1 VAIIMSSTP
10 SSRRRTTWCFLCIE
24 SDGIVGK
31 SSARQQDVRDGIN
44 QYTDANDKVLV
55 VKSAGAAAWRNLGTE
70 LDDWLKKHV
79 QLDG

>member
-1 VAIIMSSTP
+1 VLGNKRS
-10 SSRRRTTWCFLCIE
+10 
-24 SDGIVGK
+24 G
-31 SSARQQDVRDGIN
+31 DGIN

>member
-1 VAIIMSSTP
+1 MSSTP
-10 SSRRRTTWCFLCIE
+10 SSRRRTTWCFLCNE

-31 SSARQQDVRDGIN
+31 CARQQDVRDGIN

>member
-1 VAIIMSSTP
+1 MSSTP

-31 SSARQQDVRDGIN
+31 CARQQDVRDGIN